1 MKMIWKHCD
10 GSAKTARRPAVL
22 EATAMRCNIAVSLPA
37 VVGPKVGGT
46 LIGMGLTLT
55 MNFIIFSVPL
65 IIAAIATRLIK
76 SENVS

>member
-1 MKMIWKHCD
+1 MYPTEIRNTGIGW
-10 GSAKTARRPAVL
+10 GIGAGRIGA
-22 EATAMRCNIAVSLPA
+22 I
-37 VVGPKVGGT
+37 VGPKVGGT

-55 MNFIIFSVPL
+55 MNFIIFSIPL

>member
-1 MKMIWKHCD
+1 
-10 GSAKTARRPAVL
+10 
-22 EATAMRCNIAVSLPA
+22 MRCNIAVSLPA